1 MKSRM
6 QDFAL
11 PKEAAESGC
20 AEFATDCPEIV
31 RASRNLGRER
41 PSKPKLPARMTS
53 RRDRDN
59 ARPRFW
65 QPVSSMGLVR
75 GIRGCLNGGCVRS
88 RGAGSGYCRMQSS
101 PMLTRAASCGECSSA
116 ATIGHL
122 VVAESPRATEVPFFR
137 SVPGL
142 CAGCAPRASIGFT
155 SSHRDLQNSQ
165 TAQSPV
171 KLKARTRKM
180 SVIRPSRFAPA
191 KARTGRS
198 SRPA

>member
-1 MKSRM
+1 MLGNRDAWNTCSRIGRNSPRTSAGASGFMSQVSCCAGPPHMKSRM
-6 QDFAL
+6 QAFAL
-11 PKEAAESGC
+11 PKEAAESGG

-88 RGAGSGYCRMQSS
+88 ARSW
-101 PMLTRAASCGECSSA
+101 
-116 ATIGHL
+116 IGL
-122 VVAESPRATEVPFFR
+122 LP
-137 SVPGL
+137 
-142 CAGCAPRASIGFT
+142 
-155 SSHRDLQNSQ
+155 D
-165 TAQSPV
+165 
-171 KLKARTRKM
+171 
-180 SVIRPSRFAPA
+180 A
-191 KARTGRS
+191 K
-198 SRPA
+198 